1 MAIPI
6 EIEIGCDY
14 MIIYLL
20 LKAIMYI
27 LTVIAELFGN
37 IIPSFP
43 DSISNILISISTMVQ
58 GGISF
63 LSYFFYVPVVVG
75 LISLVIA
82 WHSFGVVKDA
92 IMKVIGHFLG
102 N

>member
-1 MAIPI
+1 
-6 EIEIGCDY
+6 

-20 LKAIMYI
+20 LKAILFI
-27 LTVIAELFGN
+27 LATISSVLGDL
-37 IIPSFP
+37 IPSFP
-43 DSISNILISISTMVQ
+43 LGIGDILNSISTMLQ

-63 LSYFFYVPVVVG
+63 LSYFFNVAVVSG

-82 WHSFGVVKDA
+82 WHGFQVVKDA
-92 IMKVIGHFLG
+92 LMKVIGHFLG